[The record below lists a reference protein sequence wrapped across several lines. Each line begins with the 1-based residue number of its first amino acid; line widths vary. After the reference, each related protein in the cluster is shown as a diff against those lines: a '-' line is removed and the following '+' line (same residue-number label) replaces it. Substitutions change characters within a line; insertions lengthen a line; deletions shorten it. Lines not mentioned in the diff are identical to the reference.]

1 MMKIKINSLV
11 LENLKIE
18 LTTDF
23 GKCLIELEPEIAYRV
38 GYELNNFNKS
48 IDSLWDFSKKRISDI
63 KEYYI
68 KDSIESDFYGYAI
81 DTNDNEFPLR
91 ISDAMIIFNQTFVP
105 LYINS
110 DLIQSESLSLEALLE
125 LAITEENF
133 DLANELKLKIDAKNK
148 GN

>member
-1 MMKIKINSLV
+1 MMKIKINSLI
-11 LENLKIE
+11 LDQSKIE

-23 GKCLIELEPEIAYRV
+23 GKCLIEVEPEIAYRI

-48 IDSLWDFSKKRISDI
+48 IDSLWDFTKKRISDI
-63 KEYYI
+63 KEYVI
-68 KDSIESDFYGYAI
+68 KTSIESDFYGYAI
-81 DTNDNEFPLR
+81 DINDNEFPLR

-110 DLIQSESLSLEALLE
+110 DLIKSDSLSLEALLE
-125 LAITEENF
+125 LAIKEENF
-133 DLANELKLKIDAKNK
+133 DLANELKIKINDNNK